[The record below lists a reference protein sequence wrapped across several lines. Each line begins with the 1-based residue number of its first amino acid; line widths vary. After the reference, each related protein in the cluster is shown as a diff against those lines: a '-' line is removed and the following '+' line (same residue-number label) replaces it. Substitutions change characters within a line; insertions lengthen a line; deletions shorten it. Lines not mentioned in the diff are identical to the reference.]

1 MYFGSYYRPVEEE
14 ELYRIATRSSSLR
27 DVARELEMPWG
38 TFHRYVSREE
48 NSGIRA
54 SIEEIISSNDE
65 RGIPEGYRIEDDHY
79 VFEISSSDEPYR
91 IHREVWEQVCSS
103 YSRTGANMTKAQVAV
118 EFNIPRAI
126 LDACLSKYGF
136 YKSSPPYTH
145 EDLLTTD
152 DIEGLVDETLEQ
164 RQRRFQI
171 RLQHKELDYLRR
183 EVERLWEEKY
193 DRDKLIA
200 NALDGAIE
208 GIREAGM
215 AEVKPPRNRGG
226 DRWVAHAPVADLHM
240 AKFVWAQ
247 EDFGNDYDLPESVR
261 RLVEHGSASGEW
273 IQSRGGRCTDAYLTD
288 VGDFIHSISGK
299 TESGTILHQDSRN
312 KKIFREAIQ
321 AKIRQVDAVRPY
333 VDTVHVHAAA
343 GNHAGYVD
351 WIISEVLAIY
361 YEGCPDVIVSG
372 NVRPYD
378 HFLIGESLIVLDH
391 GKGINALTGWK
402 AKASLDVVAR
412 QVAGNDYFKA
422 RRIYYFVGHL
432 HELQAASH
440 GDHAKLIRLPSFG
453 ESDEYESSLRY
464 ASEPVAHLYAHDTQ
478 GRIVGDEWIYFHAS
492 ERP

>member
-1 MYFGSYYRPVEEE
+1 M
-14 ELYRIATRSSSLR
+14 
-27 DVARELEMPWG
+27 
-38 TFHRYVSREE
+38 
-48 NSGIRA
+48 
-54 SIEEIISSNDE
+54 
-65 RGIPEGYRIEDDHY
+65 
-79 VFEISSSDEPYR
+79 
-91 IHREVWEQVCSS
+91 
-103 YSRTGANMTKAQVAV
+103 
-118 EFNIPRAI
+118 
-126 LDACLSKYGF
+126 
-136 YKSSPPYTH
+136 
-145 EDLLTTD
+145 
-152 DIEGLVDETLEQ
+152 
-164 RQRRFQI
+164 
-171 RLQHKELDYLRR
+171 
-183 EVERLWEEKY
+183 ERLWEETY
-193 DRDKLIA
+193 DRDKLIE
-200 NALDGAIE
+200 NALDGSIE
-208 GIREAGM
+208 GIREAGK

-288 VGDFIHSISGK
+288 VGDFIHSYFGK

-321 AKIRQVDAVRPY
+321 AKIRQVDAVRPH
-333 VDTVHVHAAA
+333 VDTVHVHTAA
-343 GNHAGYVD
+343 GNHAGFGD
-351 WIISEVLAIY
+351 WIISEVLTIH

-378 HFLIGESLIVLDH
+378 YFLIGESLIVLDH

-432 HELQAASH
+432 HELQTASH

-453 ESDEYESSLRY
+453 ESDEYETSLRY